1 MFKTLSKIFIE
12 DSTYKVFEEKLSHM
26 TLRDFWALDR
36 VPVGVDEKLMAYT
49 SNYVKEAFEHFRNKN
64 KEVLDDEMTV
74 GDFLTAYEVSL
85 MR

>member
-12 DSTYKVFEEKLSHM
+12 DDVYKTFEEKLSPM
-26 TLRDFWALDR
+26 TLRDFWALDK
-36 VPVGVDEKLMAYT
+36 VPAGVEPKLMAYT
-49 SNYVKEAFEHFRNKN
+49 SDYVREGFEHFKNKN

-74 GDFLTAYEVSL
+74 GAFLTAYEVSL